1 MYLSLKT
8 YENIFIS
15 PKSATGGLSKPQTL
29 DEANAMFGKVQGEKI
44 YIYSYRLLFFLRE
57 IKNPFFKDFDNA
69 CLKHLAILEGAA
81 AAANEMTTHK
91 EADDEVKAL
100 KERYVKVIRINP
112 FHQA

>member
-1 MYLSLKT
+1 MKIYLFALRVLLEVYPNLKHWT
-8 YENIFIS
+8 RPMPCLAKF
-15 PKSATGGLSKPQTL
+15 
-29 DEANAMFGKVQGEKI
+29 KVKKK
-44 YIYSYRLLFFLRE
+44 YIYSYTYRLLFFFLRE